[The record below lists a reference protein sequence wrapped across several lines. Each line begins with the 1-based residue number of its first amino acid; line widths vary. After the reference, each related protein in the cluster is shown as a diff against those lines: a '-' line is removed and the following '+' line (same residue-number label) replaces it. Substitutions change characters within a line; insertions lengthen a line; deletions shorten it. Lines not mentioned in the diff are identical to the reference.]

1 AYLKHFFIS
10 FVAPCTLMFR
20 REDIKSLQAGVRH
33 LIKHKRAN
41 RFLGGNIDGLDKICR
56 QIETMDSTLLSWY
69 NKVECGIFE
78 FKRHSLEKEV
88 DYFILNIWNVNSAFL
103 AVELIVYL
111 TEEGL
116 YLSIW

>member
-1 AYLKHFFIS
+1 
-10 FVAPCTLMFR
+10 MFR

-33 LIKHKRAN
+33 LIKHKRPN